1 MNINGKIIECQEG
14 QSVLEAARSAGIYI
28 PTICYLSGCS
38 PTAACK
44 MCMVEMDGKRIYSC
58 NTKAKN
64 NAVILTNTPT
74 LMDERK
80 SIMQT
85 YDVNHP

>member
-1 MNINGKIIECQEG
+1 MITMNINGKTIECQEG

-38 PTAACK
+38 PTVACK

-64 NAVILTNTPT
+64 NAT
-74 LMDERK
+74 
-80 SIMQT
+80 
-85 YDVNHP
+85 

>member
-1 MNINGKIIECQEG
+1 MNINGKTIECQEG

-38 PTAACK
+38 PTVACK
-44 MCMVEMDGKRIYSC
+44 MCMVEMDGKRVYSC

-64 NAVILTNTPT
+64 NAVILTNTQT

-80 SIMQT
+80 ASCKPMMSIT
-85 YDVNHP
+85 P